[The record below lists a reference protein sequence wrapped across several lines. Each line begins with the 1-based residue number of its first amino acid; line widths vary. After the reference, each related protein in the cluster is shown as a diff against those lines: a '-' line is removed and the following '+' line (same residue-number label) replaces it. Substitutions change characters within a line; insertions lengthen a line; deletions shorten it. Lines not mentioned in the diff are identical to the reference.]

1 MHQIKENNTMLKYI
15 IVSDK
20 PKSINENDHYITMTP
35 HEFINSGKQ
44 FITKKNKIRVINL
57 SNSYE
62 YLTKGYYV
70 SLLAEARGGIS
81 LPDLSNIISTN
92 WKRNYSLAF
101 PELNTILE
109 KTFNIDYE
117 EPLTRRYISFFGRHN
132 DPKVEPLARKIFDLF
147 RLPIA
152 SFEIKYVD
160 RSKWHI
166 TKLEAESFNKLID
179 QQLEVFNQ
187 DLSRFTG
194 SAWRNP
200 TKKKQ
205 EKYWIGI
212 LHNPEEINA
221 PSNSSALKKFIEIG
235 KKMDVWIE
243 LITRDDFSTLLEFD
257 ALLIRET
264 TNINNHTFRFAQKA
278 EIEGIPVIDDTNS
291 IIRCCN
297 KVYLNEILEVSNIK
311 RPKTIVL
318 DEKNI
323 QTYIKDIDY
332 PCVLKIPD
340 GAFSIGVY
348 KINNVEELKDKT
360 KELFEKSD
368 VILLQE
374 FMPSKFDWRIGILNN
389 KPIFANKYYMA
400 TGHWQIYNHNA
411 KKVSQRSGNDE
422 SVELNKVPKNVLQ
435 SAIDVSK
442 LIGDGLYG
450 VDLKE
455 QENGEVFVIEINDN
469 PNIDHAIEDRIYG
482 DDIYRNIINHLISK
496 IEE

>member
-1 MHQIKENNTMLKYI
+1 MLKYI
-15 IVSDK
+15 IVCDK
-20 PKSINENDHYITMTP
+20 PKLISENDHYITMTA
-35 HEFINSGKQ
+35 HEFINKGKE
-44 FITKKNKIRVINL
+44 FVTKKNKIRVINL

-101 PELNTILE
+101 PELNTILD
-109 KTFNIDYE
+109 KTFNIQYE
-117 EPLTRRYISFFGRHN
+117 EPLIRRYVSFFGRHN

-152 SFEIKYVD
+152 SFEIKYVE
-160 RSKWHI
+160 RNKWHI

-179 QQLEVFNQ
+179 EQIAIFNQ

-205 EKYWIGI
+205 EKYWIAI
-212 LHNPEEINA
+212 LHNPDEKNA
-221 PSNSSALKKFIEIG
+221 PSNTVALKKFIEIG

-257 ALLIRET
+257 ALFIRET

-297 KVYLNEILEVSNIK
+297 KVYLNEILEITNIK
-311 RPKTIVL
+311 RPKTLIL

-323 QTYIKDIDY
+323 ATYVNNIDY

-348 KINNVEELKDKT
+348 KIDNAIELIEMS

-400 TGHWQIYNHNA
+400 EGHWQIYNHDA
-411 KKVSQRSGNDE
+411 KKASKRSGYHE
-422 SVELNKVPKNVLQ
+422 SVYLNQVPEKVLL
-435 SAIDVSK
+435 SAVDVSK

-455 QENGEVFVIEINDN
+455 QENGDVFVIEINDN
-469 PNIDHAIEDRIYG
+469 PNIDHGVEDLVYG
-482 DDIYRNIINHLISK
+482 DDIYRNIITHLISK
-496 IEE
+496 IQE